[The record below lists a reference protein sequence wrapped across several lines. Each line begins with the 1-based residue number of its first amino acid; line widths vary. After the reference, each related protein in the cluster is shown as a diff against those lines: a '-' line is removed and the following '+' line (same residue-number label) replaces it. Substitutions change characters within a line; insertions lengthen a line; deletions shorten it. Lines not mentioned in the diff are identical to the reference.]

1 MTLKKVFAGIFSAVL
16 SVSLLGGCDITDLGG
31 DNLLRPPMAMGSEA
45 AIEQLIADST
55 NNKYILKYPKSGN
68 NRSAITMAD
77 LNSDGSNEAIAFCRE
92 NDETTKIHMLVMY
105 ESGDEWKLAND
116 YTVEAS
122 DVDCVDTADINGDGR
137 PEILAGYS
145 TFTPNVS
152 RLSCYTYSDGTT
164 SEISSGELYSS
175 FYCADFNSDGDDEI
189 IALLLFNTENEASAI
204 MLDYNSE
211 KNTLYT
217 KARVAMDPNIVRYR
231 NVAVTTFGD
240 VNALVVDGAFS
251 DEQLN
256 TQIIYYSTG
265 MSLLRNPLF
274 KEKERN
280 LTQRSLSI
288 ISTDIDNDSEIE
300 IPSSGIMPA
309 PKDTEVEK
317 ITTRVDWYSF
327 DEENESTNL
336 KLSMIADYDLDF
348 SFTIPDIWNGNSVTA
363 LYGEDKNIIEFY
375 EWNKNTL
382 GQKLF
387 EIKAFDVADWDIGK
401 GIDDYVLISKNEKY
415 SFAFKKENEDNKLNL
430 SDDDIKTAFSTLT
443 DSAV

>member
-1 MTLKKVFAGIFSAVL
+1 MTLKKAFAGIFSAVL

-105 ESGDEWKLAND
+105 ESGGEWKLAND

-122 DVDCVDTADINGDGR
+122 DIDCVDTADINGDGR

-175 FYCADFNSDGDDEI
+175 FYCADFNSDGDDEVI
-189 IALLLFNTENEASAI
+189 TLLLFNTENEASAI

-217 KARVAMDPNIVRYR
+217 KAKVAMDPNIVRYR
-231 NVAVTTFGD
+231 NVAITEFGD

-274 KEKERN
+274 KEKGRN

-288 ISTDIDNDSEIE
+288 ISTDIDSDSEIE
-300 IPSSGIMPA
+300 IPSSGIMPV
-309 PKDTEVEK
+309 PKDTEVER
-317 ITTRVDWYSF
+317 ITAKVDWYSF
-327 DEENESTNL
+327 DEENESTHL

-348 SFTIPDIWNGNSVTA
+348 SFTIPDIWNNNTVTA

-375 EWNKNTL
+375 EWNKNSL

-415 SFAFKKENEDNKLNL
+415 SFAFKKENKDNKLNL
-430 SDDDIKTAFSTLT
+430 SDDDIKTAFSTLA